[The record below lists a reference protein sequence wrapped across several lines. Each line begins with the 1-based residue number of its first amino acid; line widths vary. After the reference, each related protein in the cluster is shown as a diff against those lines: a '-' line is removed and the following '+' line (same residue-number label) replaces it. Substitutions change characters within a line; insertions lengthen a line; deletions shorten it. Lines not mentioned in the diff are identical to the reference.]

1 VARRDTLIDG
11 ALAAVV
17 TLVVAV
23 AITADLGGDHGPEVP
38 AYMFAVGLGL
48 LMLVR
53 RQHPVL
59 ALIATSVGLLGYH
72 AADYPPVGLAV
83 PVAAALYSA
92 AEHGKPKLA
101 MGVAVGLLA
110 ISNFFRLRQGEAL
123 GYLVGYELAW
133 SVALMAAAIALGDS
147 VRNRRRWQAEQHQRE
162 QRLLREREQEAAIRI
177 EQERL
182 AIARD
187 LHDVLAHTITVVSL
201 QSDVAREALDD
212 ADTPAVHAAL
222 ATIRAASGEATSEL
236 RATVALLRRPA
247 DDALRV
253 PTVSVQ
259 HVDRLVRAMGE
270 SGLPVVVRVEGE
282 PKPLPAV
289 VDTTAYRIVQESLTN
304 ALRHAAASRVDV
316 MLHYRHDRLDIQVAD
331 NGRGSDGDA
340 TGHGLAGMRERV
352 ELIGGTLTM
361 SSAGDKGSGDKG
373 SKVSASLPLN
383 GPLKGPR

>member
-1 VARRDTLIDG
+1 MARRDLLIDG

-17 TLVVAV
+17 TLAVAV
-23 AITADLGGDHGPEVP
+23 AITADLGGSRGPEVP

-53 RQHPVL
+53 RQHPAL
-59 ALIATSVGLLGYH
+59 ALVATSVGILGYH

-83 PVAAALYSA
+83 PLAAALYSA
-92 AEHGKPKLA
+92 AEHGKTKLA

-110 ISNFFRLRQGEAL
+110 ISNFFRLREGEDL

-133 SVALMAAAIALGDS
+133 SVALMAAAIALGDG
-147 VRNRRRWQAEQHQRE
+147 VRNRRRWQAEQRERE

-201 QSDVAREALDD
+201 QSDVAREALGD
-212 ADTPAVHAAL
+212 ADTPAVRAAL
-222 ATIRAASGEATSEL
+222 AAIRAASGEATSEL
-236 RATVALLRRPA
+236 RSTVALLRRPA
-247 DDALRV
+247 DDTFRV

-282 PKPLPAV
+282 PRPLPAV

-316 MLHYRHDRLDIQVAD
+316 ILHYRHDRLDIQVTD

-361 SSAGDKGSGDKG
+361 RSVTDKGSDDKG
-373 SKVSASLPLN
+373 SKVSASLPLK